1 MVKFMKKKYYIV
13 LISLLLLLSISSVNA
28 SEKISA
34 TPNEYFTFY
43 GVDTPAGQTHSFGIE
58 VDSKVYYISDSI
70 ASKLAS
76 FSSNFG
82 EAYHQTY
89 GQNLEGMT
97 DFKNDEYFDFE
108 YISGQQVG
116 FNSNANIITKVY
128 YPDGKEI
135 K

>member
-1 MVKFMKKKYYIV
+1 MDKKYFII
-13 LISLLLLLSISSVNA
+13 LISLLLVFSISTVSA

-34 TPNEYFTFY
+34 TPSEYFTYY

-76 FSSNFG
+76 ISSNFR
-82 EAYHQTY
+82 EVYAETSSSYY
-89 GQNLEGMT
+89 EGMA

-116 FNSNANIITKVY
+116 FNDNAKVITKVY
-128 YPDGKEI
+128 YPNGEEI
-135 K
+135 I